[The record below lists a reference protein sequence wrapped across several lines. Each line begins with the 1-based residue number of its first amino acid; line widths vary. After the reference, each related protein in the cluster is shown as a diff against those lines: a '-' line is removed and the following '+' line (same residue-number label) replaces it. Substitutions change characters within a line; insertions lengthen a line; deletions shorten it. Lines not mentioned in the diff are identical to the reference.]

1 MLLKVKDI
9 KVHYG
14 KVEALGGVSLEAEE
28 GSITSLIGANGAGK
42 STVLRAI
49 SGLIR
54 PTSGEIWFRGER
66 IDRFPA
72 KEVVK
77 RGITYVPEGR
87 KLFASMTV
95 LENLKIG
102 AYLRKR
108 GESIKKDLVGIFERF
123 PVLANRQ
130 KQMAGTLSGGEQQM
144 LAIGRALMTK
154 PKLLLLDEP
163 SLGLAPV
170 LVGEIAKIILDISR
184 SGTSILLVEQNA
196 RLCLKLTEM
205 CYVMQTGRVVLQGT
219 ATELMSNSDI
229 RKSYLGC

>member
-1 MLLKVKDI
+1 MLLEVKDI
-9 KVHYG
+9 KAHYG
-14 KVEALGGVSLEAEE
+14 KVEALRGVSIEAEE
-28 GSITSLIGANGAGK
+28 GSITSLLGANGAGK

-49 SGLIR
+49 CGLTR
-54 PTSGEIWFRGER
+54 PTSGEIWFHGER
-66 IDRFPA
+66 IDRFPT

-87 KLFASMTV
+87 KLFAGMTV

-102 AYLRKR
+102 AYLRKS
-108 GESIKKDLVGIFERF
+108 GESLKKDLAGIFERF

-130 KQMAGTLSGGEQQM
+130 KQRAGTLSGGEQQM

-170 LVGEIAKIILDISR
+170 MVGEIARIILDISH

-196 RLCLKLTEM
+196 RLCLKLAKM
-205 CYVMQTGRVVLQGT
+205 CYVMQTGSIVLQGT
-219 ATELMSNSDI
+219 AEELMSNSEI
-229 RKSYLGC
+229 RKSYLGG